1 MHWLVRPTPVEFQTI
16 CRVVSTDARAVRPYI
31 PTSMKLV
38 CPSTRQLPTKL
49 IINGLHL
56 AFQSH
61 PFCTVISVISHGEMT
76 YFAVWYGPYCKPGH
90 SLRSSKN
97 QFRAFK
103 NLPRPSQ
110 REGARA
116 CGHGE
121 CSTASA
127 SSLTFSTLFVLPSAA
142 CLLQGYKILHPPCKF
157 FGKKMKWYMFLSVC
171 CFGIKLAMLIHTVGF
186 IW

>member
-1 MHWLVRPTPVEFQTI
+1 MQGCFNGRTGRASLHTHEHETCLPVY
-16 CRVVSTDARAVRPYI
+16 SSAVNQI
-31 PTSMKLV
+31 DNQ
-38 CPSTRQLPTKL
+38 QL
-49 IINGLHL
+49 NL

-76 YFAVWYGPYCKPGH
+76 HFAVRYEPYCKPGH
-90 SLRSSKN
+90 SLRSSKH
-97 QFRAFK
+97 
-103 NLPRPSQ
+103 LPRPSQ

-116 CGHGE
+116 CGPGE
-121 CSTASA
+121 CCTASA

-142 CLLQGYKILHPPCKF
+142 CLLQGYKILHPLCKF

-186 IW
+186 I